1 MEGTDVLRLV
11 DSIHR
16 DKGIAKELLFDAIE
30 QALLTASRK
39 RWGPHG
45 NLTVTVNRVSGEIE
59 AYEDGRR
66 MDPNTFGRI
75 PAQTAKQIMIQKIRE
90 AERDVIFADYEAKID
105 TLVNGAVQR
114 FDKGAIIVN
123 LGRTEGIIPRQ
134 EQVFNEQYRP
144 GDRIRAYVVK
154 VQKKGQKVMII
165 LSRTHP
171 NLVKEL
177 FVVEIPEI
185 GDRTVEIKGIVR
197 EPGHRTKIAV
207 HSSDMKVDAIGAC
220 VGVRGTRIRNIVEE
234 LNGEKIDIVRWNDQQ
249 DLFIR
254 NALSPAEISAVEL
267 DRETQRARVIVPD
280 DQLSLAIGKKGQNV
294 RLTAKLTHWHIDIMT
309 EEQARKVREA
319 ERAEVYK
326 IPMLPPGVAEKFLLA
341 GLTSLRVI
349 IGKGADHLTTMYSLS
364 EEDAAAVV
372 EYAKK
377 REEVVVAERAA
388 AAQAAALA
396 KIAASATPEGDITV
410 VAGVAAGEAPAA
422 PATPAAPAAAPEE
435 KGGPQ

>member
-1 MEGTDVLRLV
+1 METSDLLRLV

-16 DKGIAKELLFDAIE
+16 DKGINKELLFEAIE

-45 NLTVTVNRVSGEIE
+45 DLSVKINRFTGDIE

-90 AERDVIFADYEAKID
+90 AERDVIYTDYEAKID
-105 TLVNGAVQR
+105 TLVNGTVQR

-123 LGRTEGIIPRQ
+123 LGRTEGIVPRQ

-177 FVVEIPEI
+177 FTVEVPEI
-185 GDRTVEIKGIVR
+185 GDRIVEIKGIVR

-234 LNGEKIDIVRWNDQQ
+234 LNGEKIDIVRWNESQ

-267 DRETQRARVIVPD
+267 DRETQRARVIVPE

-309 EEQARKVREA
+309 EDQARKVREA
-319 ERAEVYK
+319 ERAEIYK
-326 IPMLPPGVAEKFLLA
+326 IPMLPQGVAEKFLLA
-341 GLTSLRVI
+341 GLTSLKSI
-349 IGKGADHLTTMYSLS
+349 MYKGADYIKTMYSLTDDDS
-364 EEDAAAVV
+364 NALI
-372 EYAKK
+372 EYARK
-377 REEVVVAERAA
+377 REDEIAQERSAAQA
-388 AAQAAALA
+388 AAQAAGA
-396 KIAASATPEGDITV
+396 KPVISASPDDGKEAAPA
-410 VAGVAAGEAPAA
+410 EAPAE
-422 PATPAAPAAAPEE
+422 AAKDGA
-435 KGGPQ
+435 Q

>member
-1 MEGTDVLRLV
+1 MEASDLLRLV

-16 DKGIAKELLFDAIE
+16 DKGIGKELLFEAIE

-45 NLTVTVNRVSGEIE
+45 DLTVKINRFTGDIE

-90 AERDVIFADYEAKID
+90 AERDVIYTDYEAKID
-105 TLVNGAVQR
+105 TLVNGTVQR
-114 FDKGAIIVN
+114 FDKGAIVVN
-123 LGRTEGIIPRQ
+123 LGRTEGVVPRQ

-177 FVVEIPEI
+177 FTVEVPEI
-185 GDRTVEIKGIVR
+185 GDRIVEIKGIVR

-234 LNGEKIDIVRWNDQQ
+234 LNGEKIDIVRWNESQ

-254 NALSPAEISAVEL
+254 NALSPAEFSAVVL
-267 DRETQRARVIVPD
+267 DRETQRARVIVPE

-319 ERAEVYK
+319 ERAEIYK
-326 IPMLPPGVAEKFLLA
+326 IPMLPAGVAEKFLLA
-341 GLTSLRVI
+341 GLTSLKSI
-349 IGKGADHLTTMYSLS
+349 MYKGADYIQTMYSLTS
-364 EEDAAAVV
+364 EDANALM

-377 REEVVVAERAA
+377 REEEIVVERAEQQA
-388 AAQAAALA
+388 AAQSAAAQPKPVVSA
-396 KIAASATPEGDITV
+396 SPEGEVSVNEAETAGAVSDVASA
-410 VAGVAAGEAPAA
+410 PA
-422 PATPAAPAAAPEE
+422 E
-435 KGGPQ
+435 KGTPQ

>member
-1 MEGTDVLRLV
+1 MEANDLLRLV

-16 DKGIAKELLFDAIE
+16 DKGISKELLFEAIE

-45 NLTVTVNRVSGEIE
+45 DLSVKINRFTGDIE

-90 AERDVIFADYEAKID
+90 AERDVIYTDYEAKID
-105 TLVNGAVQR
+105 TLVNGTCQR

-123 LGRTEGIIPRQ
+123 LGRTEGIVPRQ

-177 FVVEIPEI
+177 FTVEVPEI
-185 GDRTVEIKGIVR
+185 GDRIVEIKGIVR

-207 HSSDMKVDAIGAC
+207 HSSDMKVDPIGAC

-234 LNGEKIDIVRWNDQQ
+234 LNGEKIDIVRWNESQ

-267 DRETQRARVIVPD
+267 DRETQRARVIVPE

-309 EEQARKVREA
+309 EEQARKLREA
-319 ERAEVYK
+319 ERAEIYK
-326 IPMLPPGVAEKFLLA
+326 IPMLPAGVAEKFLLA
-341 GLTSLRVI
+341 GLTSLKSLI
-349 IGKGADHLTTMYSLS
+349 YKGAEYLHTMYSLS
-364 EEDAAAVV
+364 EQDAQAVV
-372 EYAKK
+372 EYARK
-377 REEVVVAERAA
+377 REEELAAERSE
-388 AAQAAALA
+388 AQAAA
-396 KIAASATPEGDITV
+396 AASGAKPVISASPEGDVNT
-410 VAGVAAGEAPAA
+410 AETAAAG
-422 PATPAAPAAAPEE
+422 ATAAPAA
-435 KGGPQ
+435 KGEAQ

>member
-1 MEGTDVLRLV
+1 MEPADLLRLV

-16 DKGIAKELLFDAIE
+16 DKGINKELLFEAIE

-39 RWGPHG
+39 RFGPHG
-45 NLTVTVNRVSGEIE
+45 ELTVRINRLTGDVE

-66 MDPNTFGRI
+66 MDPNSFGRI

-90 AERDVIFADYEAKID
+90 AERDVIYADYEAKID
-105 TLVNGAVQR
+105 TLVNGTVQR
-114 FDKGAIIVN
+114 FDKGAIVVN
-123 LGRTEGIIPRQ
+123 LGRTEGVVPRQ

-177 FVVEIPEI
+177 FTVEVPEI
-185 GDRTVEIKGIVR
+185 GDRIVEIKGIVR

-234 LNGEKIDIVRWNDQQ
+234 LNGEKIDIVRWNDSQ

-267 DRETQRARVIVPD
+267 DRETQRAHVIVPE

-319 ERAEVYK
+319 ERAEIYK
-326 IPMLPPGVAEKFLLA
+326 IPMLPAGMAEKFLLG
-341 GLTSLRVI
+341 GLTSLRAI
-349 IGKGADHLTTMYSLS
+349 AYKGADFVKTMHSLS
-364 EEDAAAVV
+364 DDDANALM
-372 EYAKK
+372 EYCKK
-377 REEVVVAERAA
+377 RQDELDAERA
-388 AAQAAALA
+388 AAQAAAQA
-396 KIAASATPEGDITV
+396 QAGAPKVPISASPDEPVAAA
-410 VAGVAAGEAPAA
+410 VAAGTEATAAAGATPPAA
-422 PATPAAPAAAPEE
+422 E
-435 KGGPQ
+435 KGGAQ

>member
-1 MEGTDVLRLV
+1 MEPADLLRLV

-16 DKGIAKELLFDAIE
+16 DKGINKELLFEAIE

-45 NLTVTVNRVSGEIE
+45 ELTVRINRLTGDVE

-66 MDPNTFGRI
+66 MDPNSFGRI

-90 AERDVIFADYEAKID
+90 AERDVIYADYEAKID
-105 TLVNGAVQR
+105 TLVNGTVQR
-114 FDKGAIIVN
+114 FDKGSIVVN
-123 LGRTEGIIPRQ
+123 LGRTEGIVPRQ

-177 FVVEIPEI
+177 FTVEVPEI
-185 GDRTVEIKGIVR
+185 GDRIVEIKGIVR

-234 LNGEKIDIVRWNDQQ
+234 LNGEKIDIVRWNDSQ

-267 DRETQRARVIVPD
+267 DRETQRAHVIVPE

-326 IPMLPPGVAEKFLLA
+326 IPMLPAGIPEKFLLG
-341 GLTSLRVI
+341 GLTSLRAI
-349 IGKGADHLTTMYSLS
+349 TFKGAEFIKTMHNLS
-364 EEDAAAVV
+364 EDDANAVI
-372 EYAKK
+372 EYCKK
-377 REEVVVAERAA
+377 RQDELDAERA
-388 AAQAAALA
+388 AAQAAAQA
-396 KIAASATPEGDITV
+396 QAGAPKVPISASPDEP
-410 VAGVAAGEAPAA
+410 VAA
-422 PATPAAPAAAPEE
+422 AAAATGAETGAAAE
-435 KGGPQ
+435 KGGAQ